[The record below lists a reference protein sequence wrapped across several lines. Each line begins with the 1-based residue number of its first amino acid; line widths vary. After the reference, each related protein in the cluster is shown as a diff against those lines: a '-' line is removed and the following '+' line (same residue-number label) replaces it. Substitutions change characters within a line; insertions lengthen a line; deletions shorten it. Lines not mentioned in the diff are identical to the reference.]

1 VTATPSGPTTADPAT
16 AGVPVVTVDGPA
28 GSGKSTLGR
37 RLAAALHLPIMDTGL
52 LYRGVTV
59 AAVRAGID
67 AADPQRAAALA
78 ARTSI
83 EVNTDPQAPP
93 GTWTV
98 RVDGRDA
105 TGESRDPANATLLAE
120 LSRLPEVRAVLLDR
134 QREMARSGAVAVGR
148 DCGTVVFPHAPVKFF
163 LVASTQVRA
172 QRRAEQLR
180 DAGTQVD
187 AAQLQAEIAGRD
199 ALDMQRTVSPLKPA
213 ADAHIIDTGSLGIEA
228 MVAEALRMCREAG
241 LAAGT
246 RE

>member
-1 VTATPSGPTTADPAT
+1 MTSTPSLTSPGTA
-16 AGVPVVTVDGPA
+16 PVVTVDGPA
-28 GSGKSTLGR
+28 GSGKTTLGR
-37 RLAAALHLPIMDTGL
+37 RLASALHLPIIDTGL

-67 AADPQRAAALA
+67 ASDPQRAAALA

-83 EVNTDPQAPP
+83 EVNTDPQASP
-93 GTWTV
+93 GSWSV

-105 TGESRDPANATLLAE
+105 TAESRDPTHATLLAE

-134 QREMARSGAVAVGR
+134 QRDMAGGGAVAVGR

-172 QRRAEQLR
+172 LRRAEQLR
-180 DAGTQVD
+180 DAGTDVD

-199 ALDMQRTVSPLKPA
+199 ALDTERAVSPLKPA

-228 MVAEALRMCREAG
+228 MVTEALRVCREAG
-241 LAAGT
+241 LAAGM